1 MLSKIIAFLSK
12 DSSIKEITN
21 GSNLLIFI
29 AAFITPMASV
39 FMIIGRPYEGI
50 VASLATCISYSYGMR
65 STIGYI
71 DTDILNLF

>member
-29 AAFITPMASV
+29 AAFITTYRRLIA
-39 FMIIGRPYEGI
+39 FYDYWKT
-50 VASLATCISYSYGMR
+50 L
-65 STIGYI
+65 
-71 DTDILNLF
+71 